1 MEKLLVL
8 DASVAIK
15 AILPNPLQGH
25 CRSLV
30 STFAETQPVAPALW
44 AYETTSALTKAVH
57 FGQINVGEAYML
69 LEQIALLGV
78 ELFAT
83 SLELNHAAFAWTLKL
98 KRPAV
103 YGSYYLALAQNL
115 DCPFWTADS
124 RLFNALKDQQC
135 KWLHWIEEISPLP

>member
-57 FGQINVGEAYML
+57 FGQINVGEAHML

-78 ELFAT
+78 ELFAA
-83 SLELNHAAFAWTLKL
+83 SLELNQAAFNWTRQLKHT
-98 KRPAV
+98 AA
-103 YGSYYLALAQNL
+103 YDGYYLALAQNL
-115 DCPFWTADS
+115 DCPFWTANS
-124 RLFNALKDQQC
+124 RLFNALKDQQH
-135 KWLHWIEEISPLP
+135 KWLHWIEEIAPLP